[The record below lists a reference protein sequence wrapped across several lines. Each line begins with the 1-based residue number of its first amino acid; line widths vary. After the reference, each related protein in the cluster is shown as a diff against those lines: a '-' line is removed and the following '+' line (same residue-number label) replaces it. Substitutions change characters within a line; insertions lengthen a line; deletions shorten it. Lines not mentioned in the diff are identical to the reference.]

1 MLIYQAPSERFI
13 DDVREN
19 TISDI
24 MSENYKARLGKDPG
38 IPEFVSWQNSLS
50 RVRDLLELGKIHD
63 TFVALEYEVPYNQ
76 SPLDCLLFG
85 KGRMIFQ
92 MLFLLN

>member
-1 MLIYQAPSERFI
+1 
-13 DDVREN
+13 
-19 TISDI
+19 

-38 IPEFVSWQNSLS
+38 VPEFVSWQNSLS

-76 SPLDCLLFG
+76 SRLHPSKKLR
-85 KGRMIFQ
+85 RMCIRSLRM
-92 MLFLLN
+92 MLFS